1 MDSFSMNTS
10 KDSAT
15 TSELAD
21 TPGASS
27 SQLPPLKSVIRMG
40 PYAVDACCLI
50 PQELLQCKPTD
61 SFSEAELKATLH
73 KWRRQARLL
82 LIWPQLED
90 QEGDPSNWDRS
101 LLQQLRLYI
110 ATTPQEKRCL
120 CTRRPLDCI
129 DDDWP
134 ECPSAIEERIK
145 RFGERMKKAR
155 EMKVRHHSKN
165 LSGLLK
171 EGEMDAIPDEEV

>member
-27 SQLPPLKSVIRMG
+27 TQLLPLKSAIGMG

-61 SFSEAELKATLH
+61 PF
-73 KWRRQARLL
+73 
-82 LIWPQLED
+82 
-90 QEGDPSNWDRS
+90 
-101 LLQQLRLYI
+101 
-110 ATTPQEKRCL
+110 
-120 CTRRPLDCI
+120 
-129 DDDWP
+129 
-134 ECPSAIEERIK
+134 
-145 RFGERMKKAR
+145 
-155 EMKVRHHSKN
+155 
-165 LSGLLK
+165 
-171 EGEMDAIPDEEV
+171 